1 MRLGYVLIYVPDV
14 AGTVAFYEK
23 AFGLKRRFIDDS
35 GEYGE
40 METGGT
46 ALGFVAERLA
56 EANAIPVQRN
66 RPDQPPAGSE
76 VAFVVED
83 VAAAY
88 DQAGKAANV
97 AGIVPMGLAWN
108 RAIDTGFADANPYDG
123 IDAGKI
129 DIWSHDRYHASIFGY
144 YLEALLVFG
153 KVTGKDPLSL
163 GRNET
168 VADDM
173 GFSAEQ
179 TQKLQQLAHDELAA
193 QK

>member
-23 AFGLKRRFIDDS
+23 AFGLNRRFIDDS
-35 GEYGE
+35 GQYGE

-88 DQAGKAANV
+88 ERAVAAGAV
-97 AGIVPMGLAWN
+97 AVSAPKSKPWGQIVAYVRDLN
-108 RAIDTGFADANPYDG
+108 GF
-123 IDAGKI
+123 
-129 DIWSHDRYHASIFGY
+129 
-144 YLEALLVFG
+144 LVEICTAVG
-153 KVTGKDPLSL
+153 G
-163 GRNET
+163 
-168 VADDM
+168 
-173 GFSAEQ
+173 
-179 TQKLQQLAHDELAA
+179 
-193 QK
+193 